1 MRVGEERVY
10 TLAYADD
17 LMLIA
22 EDEDKSRSLI
32 ERLVTYL
39 DEKNLLLN
47 AGKSKI
53 MRFRK
58 GGSRESRKN
67 G

>member
-17 LMLIA
+17 LVLIA

-47 AGKSKI
+47 AGK
-53 MRFRK
+53 
-58 GGSRESRKN
+58 
-67 G
+67 